1 MNSIAVSYS
10 KINPSNP
17 QRSQRP
23 PRRPRP
29 HGHPQPARYRP
40 PARPRPTRF
49 MLDVGRNIYLTLTLE
64 RHHIAPS
71 ALTLTKIGGT
81 ND

>member
-1 MNSIAVSYS
+1 
-10 KINPSNP
+10 
-17 QRSQRP
+17 
-23 PRRPRP
+23 
-29 HGHPQPARYRP
+29 
-40 PARPRPTRF
+40 
-49 MLDVGRNIYLTLTLE
+49 MLDVGRNISLTLTLE